1 MLLHRASCEL
11 SCDWCLQGLNSTAAI
26 ALGSILHLDPNAD
39 LADAAVT
46 VNGNERCTVNIT
58 DLPPG
63 TTGAAIEASSGPQRM
78 QSSNGQLLGVDGKFV
93 RFLGVNY
100 FGFDVSYPMLDGL
113 WVRPRIPMPVSEIFE
128 SLEDCL
134 QKKFQGKEAA

>member
-1 MLLHRASCEL
+1 MLFGAAVPVTC
-11 SCDWCLQGLNSTAAI
+11 CGCCLQGLNSTAAI

-58 DLPPG
+58 ELPPG
-63 TTGAAIEASSGPQRM
+63 TNGAAIEASSGPQRM

-93 RFLGVNY
+93 RLLGVNY

-113 WVRPRIPMPVSEIFE
+113 WVSHVAKLHRRQE
-128 SLEDCL
+128 C
-134 QKKFQGKEAA
+134 